1 MKKVLILLSTVF
13 MAGCII
19 CDKGRSATQKIEE
32 PVEEKVVVEEVISE
46 EPAKKYPSYHAVP
59 EAANFAFDSKDPV
72 ANDSR
77 IDEIVAD
84 WKESPNKIIY
94 VEGHTDNVGPEWYNL
109 KLSLARARS
118 VAAILKE
125 KGIPEENIRVKGA
138 GFSKPIASNETEE
151 GRAQNR
157 RVDVTLAE

>member
-13 MAGCII
+13 MAGCFV
-19 CDKGRSATQKIEE
+19 CNRNGVQEKIEE
-32 PVEEKVVVEEVISE
+32 PVEEKVVIVEEEVSE
-46 EPAKKYPSYHAVP
+46 PVKKYPSRHAVP

-72 ANDSR
+72 WSDSK
-77 IDEIVAD
+77 IYEIFED

-94 VEGHTDNVGPEWYNL
+94 VEGHTDNVGPEWYNQ
-109 KLSLARARS
+109 KLSLERARA
-118 VAAILKE
+118 VAALLKE

-151 GRAQNR
+151 GRARNR